1 MINNRSKG
9 DAMYA
14 MSTRLAAV
22 CVLTLALSGC
32 RPGETPG
39 THVAA
44 WSTLEATQRHPIVV
58 SQQPAR
64 TNIRVARGANGLTPN
79 QRAQVIDFLDRY
91 RGGDTGNSR
100 MTISVPTGAPN
111 EVAAL
116 HAAADLRYL
125 LRDYGL
131 DDTRVSVQPYH
142 SDRDHRPPIRIS
154 YDRFVAEAPECGN
167 WSANVSDD
175 PRNLPYPNLG
185 CATQRNFAMQV
196 ANPADLL
203 GPRSMTP
210 ASAERR
216 HVGWE
221 KYVKGD
227 STISKKD
234 GDEKVQVKGAN

>member
-1 MINNRSKG
+1 MTNNRSKG
-9 DAMYA
+9 DAMSA
-14 MSTRLAAV
+14 MSMKLATLCVVAV
-22 CVLTLALSGC
+22 ALTGC
-32 RPGETPG
+32 RPGEEPG
-39 THVAA
+39 AHVAG
-44 WSTLEATQRHPIVV
+44 WSTLEAAQRHPIVV

-64 TNIRVARGANGLTPN
+64 TNIRVARGAHGLTPK

-100 MTISVPTGAPN
+100 MTVNVPTGAPN

-131 DDTRVSVQPYH
+131 DETRVSVQPYH
-142 SDRDHRPPIRIS
+142 SDGDHQPPIRIS

-167 WSANVSDD
+167 WSVNVSND

-185 CATQRNFAMQV
+185 CTTQRNFAMQV

-210 ASAERR
+210 SSAERR
-216 HVGWE
+216 DGAWG
-221 KYVKGD
+221 KYVKGE

-234 GDEKVQVKGAN
+234 GDEKVQVKGDN